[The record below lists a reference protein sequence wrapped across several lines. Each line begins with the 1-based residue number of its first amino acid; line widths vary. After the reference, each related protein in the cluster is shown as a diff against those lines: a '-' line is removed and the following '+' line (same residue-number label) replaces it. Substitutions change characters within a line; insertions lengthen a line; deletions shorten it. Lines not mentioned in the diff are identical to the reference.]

1 MTEETTG
8 FPNIES
14 NQLIYNLF
22 IMSGVQILE
31 TFLALHVLWPN
42 QNQVAQLKFKLFK
55 TRPAITVSTKASFIK
70 INFVYMNKR
79 CFSTT
84 G

>member
-31 TFLALHVLWPN
+31 TFLALHVL
-42 QNQVAQLKFKLFK
+42 
-55 TRPAITVSTKASFIK
+55 
-70 INFVYMNKR
+70 
-79 CFSTT
+79 
-84 G
+84 